1 LNAKYKADVALLTD
15 HRYEAMVA
23 LPGDWYLGNILEDD
37 GLLQKAL
44 EKQGFSS
51 VRVDCARKDVDWSQ
65 YKCVVFRTTW
75 D

>member
-1 LNAKYKADVALLTD
+1 MNDKYNADIALLTD

-44 EKQGFSS
+44 EKQLSLENLQ
-51 VRVDCARKDVDWSQ
+51 RAKMQ
-65 YKCVVFRTTW
+65 NLNQ
-75 D
+75 

>member
-1 LNAKYKADVALLTD
+1 LNDKYNADIALLTD

-51 VRVDCARKDVDWSQ
+51 ARETGLVKMWIGRS
-65 YKCVVFRTTW
+65 TSA
-75 D
+75 